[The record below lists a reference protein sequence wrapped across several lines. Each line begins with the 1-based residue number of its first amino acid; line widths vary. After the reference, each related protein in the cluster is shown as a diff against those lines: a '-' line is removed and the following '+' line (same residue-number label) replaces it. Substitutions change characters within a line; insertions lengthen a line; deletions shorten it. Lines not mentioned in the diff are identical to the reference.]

1 MEDSDD
7 ILAICGVFTGRG
19 RLLTASEIRLPRPNT
34 TPQFVPFIQANPL
47 VNSPSPLRI
56 QAWAALLEDYPGHLP
71 SILVGIL
78 TFGCEIGSNLSLRAR
93 NCKNLISC
101 LKDPG
106 IISQKIAEDLALGRI
121 RVALSPIV
129 TSPLGLV
136 PKSDGGWRRIHN
148 LSSPIGDSVNCHI
161 PPEFGALEYTTV
173 SAILEHVR
181 KAGRG
186 CILIKRDLKDAFRN
200 IPLSIQSRRLMGFYW
215 RGITYE
221 ECCLSFGLRTAPFLF
236 NLFAEGLHWILAA
249 KLAFPIEHYL
259 DDFIF
264 IIQNAT
270 DAAYTAQTYIEVTDE
285 LGVPR
290 NDSKDAEGTEVIVLG
305 YTIDTALMEI
315 RLSEEKQEK
324 ALIQINAALYHG
336 SLSLYQAQQL
346 SGRLSWSAVV
356 IRLGRSYSRSL
367 WTFMTNWPAHLKRHM
382 PRRFSSEVRNDL
394 QLWRESLIISNG
406 IRFLDDLHRD
416 IFHLFTDAS
425 SQVGYGGFYFRES
438 SELDH
443 WPAYLTTL
451 PQCNAFATLPPDRQ
465 VEDHINQKE
474 MHAIGEAFTR
484 WSPNWKGAS
493 VSIHTDSLVASQGLV
508 KTVLKGPGNLSLR
521 AVILAAVQYDI
532 EITTSWVPGVDNGLA
547 DALSRGFNR

>member
-1 MEDSDD
+1 VEDSDD
-7 ILAICGVFTGRG
+7 ILASCGVSIGRG
-19 RLLTASEIRLPRPNT
+19 WSSTASGIQVPRPNT
-34 TPQFVPFIQANPL
+34 TPQFAPFLRKNPL
-47 VNSPSPLRI
+47 VNSPSPLQT
-56 QAWAALLEDYPGHLP
+56 QAWASLLVDYPGHLP
-71 SILVGIL
+71 TTLVGIL
-78 TFGCEIGSNLSLRAR
+78 TFGCEIGSNLSLQAR
-93 NCKNLISC
+93 NCKNQISC
-101 LKDPG
+101 FENPS

-121 RVALSPIV
+121 RVASSPIV

-136 PKSDGGWRRIHN
+136 PKGDSGWRRIHN
-148 LSSPIGDSVNCHI
+148 LSSPLGDSVNCHI
-161 PPEFGALEYTTV
+161 PPEFGTLEYTTV

-181 KAGRG
+181 NAGRG
-186 CILIKRDLKDAFRN
+186 CILIKRDVKDAFRT
-200 IPLSIQSRRLMGFYW
+200 IPLSIQSRRLMGFHW
-215 RGITYE
+215 RGVTYE

-236 NLFAEGLHWILAA
+236 NLFAEGLHWILAT
-249 KLAFPIEHYL
+249 KLPCPIEHYL

-264 IIQNAT
+264 ILQNAT
-270 DAAYTAQTYIEVTDE
+270 NVAYTAKTYIEVTDT

-315 RLSEEKQEK
+315 RLSEEKQAK
-324 ALIQINAALYHG
+324 ALVQIDAALQHG
-336 SLSLYQAQQL
+336 SLSLHQAQQL

-394 QLWRESLIISNG
+394 QLWRESLTVSNG
-406 IRFLDDLHRD
+406 IRFLDDSHRD

-474 MHAIGEAFTR
+474 MHAVAEAFTR
-484 WSPNWKGAS
+484 WSPNWKRAS
-493 VSIHTDSLVASQGLV
+493 VCIHTDSLVASQGLV

-521 AVILAAVQYDI
+521 AIVLAAVQYDI
-532 EITTSWVPGVDNGLA
+532 AITTS
-547 DALSRGFNR
+547 